1 MQVVYY
7 GMIIIITQPL
17 GSFAPLAVQPGA
29 NAKFMNGQMLFGPIL
44 NFYVKTDLSD
54 TKTPGQ

>member
-17 GSFAPLAVQPGA
+17 GSFAPLVVRTGA
-29 NAKFMNGQMLFGPIL
+29 NAKFMDGQMLFGPIEL
-44 NFYVKTDLSD
+44 LCENRSLRH
-54 TKTPGQ
+54 

>member
-7 GMIIIITQPL
+7 GMIVIITQPL
-17 GSFAPLAVQPGA
+17 GSFAPLAVQPSA
-29 NAKFMNGQMLFGPIL
+29 NANGKMFLGLL

>member
-1 MQVVYY
+1 MQVVHY

-17 GSFAPLAVQPGA
+17 GSFAPLAVQMPM
-29 NAKFMNGQMLFGPIL
+29 AKMFLGLL

-54 TKTPGQ
+54 AKTPGQ